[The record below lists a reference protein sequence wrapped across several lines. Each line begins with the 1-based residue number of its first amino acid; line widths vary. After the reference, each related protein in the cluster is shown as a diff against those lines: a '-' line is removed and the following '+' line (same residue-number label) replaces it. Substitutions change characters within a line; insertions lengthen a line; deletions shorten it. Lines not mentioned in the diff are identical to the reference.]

1 MLHILRFLLIAATS
15 VVGYFFAPFVSK
27 AESAPF
33 WGVVLGFA
41 VGCVIVLVEILL
53 ERYSVQT
60 LVAATLGLI
69 AGLITGNLLAYAL
82 SQTVEA
88 PEYLYVLI
96 VLVCGYTGTTLAAV
110 KLRDVP
116 LLASL
121 GSRRD
126 SDALLNILDT
136 SVIIDGRIADVI
148 ESGFLPGKVVIPRFV
163 LKEIQLI
170 ADSSNPI
177 KRNRGRRGLEILN
190 KIQKSSLAQVE
201 ILEKDYADVPTVDE
215 KLLVLSKELK
225 GYLVTNDYNLN
236 QVAALQGVKILNLN
250 NLANALKAVVL
261 PGEML
266 GVQVVKEGKEAGQG
280 IGYLDD
286 GTMVVVEDGRSR
298 IGEALDVLVT
308 SVLQTAAGRMIFGKI
323 PGPEDYVSS
332 GPS

>member
-1 MLHILRFLLIAATS
+1 MLHVLRFLLIAATS
-15 VVGYFFAPFVSK
+15 VVGYFFAPFISK

-41 VGCVIVLVEILL
+41 VGCLIVLVEILL

-69 AGLITGNLLAYAL
+69 AGLIGGNLLAYAL

-96 VLVCGYTGTTLAAV
+96 VLVCGYTGTMLGAA
-110 KLRDVP
+110 KLRDLP
-116 LLASL
+116 LLAPL
-121 GSRRD
+121 GPRQGG
-126 SDALLNILDT
+126 AILNVLDT

-148 ESGFLPGKVVIPRFV
+148 ESSFLPGTVVIPRFV

-190 KIQKSSLAQVE
+190 KIQKSALARVE
-201 ILEKDYADVPTVDE
+201 IFEQEYADVPTVDE
-215 KLLVLSKELK
+215 KLLRLSKDLDAN
-225 GYLVTNDYNLN
+225 LVTNDYNLN
-236 QVAALQGVKILNLN
+236 QVAELQGVKILNLN

-266 GVQVVKEGKEAGQG
+266 AVQIVKEGKEAGQG
-280 IGYLDD
+280 VGYLDD
-286 GTMVVVEDGRSR
+286 GTMVVVEDGRSH
-298 IGEALDVLVT
+298 IGEGLDVLIT

-323 PGPEDYVSS
+323 PGPEDYVSP
-332 GPS
+332 GPN